1 MFKTL
6 FMAEEKKAKKVFTLE
21 EIRFNEENKV
31 MAILACFPLIGL
43 ILLFVEKN
51 DNFVRYMGAQFTL
64 IGVIQLVLGIIP
76 VVGWFLSVPFMIL
89 VWILI
94 IVGMVKVSKGERFD
108 VPVVSGWGLKL
119 MGSI

>member
-1 MFKTL
+1 
-6 FMAEEKKAKKVFTLE
+6 MAEEKQAKKVYTLE

-31 MAILACFPLIGL
+31 MAILACFPIIGL

-51 DNFVRYMGAQFTL
+51 DQFVRYMGAQFAL
-64 IGVIQLVLGIIP
+64 VGVIQLVLGIIP

-94 IVGMVKVSKGERFD
+94 IVGMVKASKGERFD
-108 VPVVSGWGLKL
+108 VPMISGWALKL
-119 MGSI
+119 MSKI